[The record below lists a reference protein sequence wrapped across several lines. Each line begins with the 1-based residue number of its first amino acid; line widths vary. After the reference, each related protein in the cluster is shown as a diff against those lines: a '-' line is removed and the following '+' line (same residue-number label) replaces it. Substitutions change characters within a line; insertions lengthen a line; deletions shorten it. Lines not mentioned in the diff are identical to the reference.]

1 MQKLKL
7 FCLDAP
13 LDIVFF
19 VVEQHLDLGHSGLES
34 S

>member
-1 MQKLKL
+1 MPKLKL

-13 LDIVFF
+13 LDIFF
-19 VVEQHLDLGHSGLES
+19 VVVEQHLHAHSGLES

>member
-13 LDIVFF
+13 LDIFF
-19 VVEQHLDLGHSGLES
+19 FVEQHLDLGYSGLES